1 MRVVKPLQITDT
13 ILASSTIPEPDT
25 DRGEV
30 AWAAGTYTTG
40 TRRIL
45 TSTHLVYQVVADP
58 STTEAPDVGAAKAV
72 PTWAVVGPTN
82 QWTMFDQVNDTQSI
96 ADSPLEIT
104 LEPNRV
110 INSVACFN
118 LTGASTVNVKQVD
131 PVAGAVYDRDVVMTD
146 NSAIVDYYAYCF
158 APIINRTEF
167 VLLDLQP
174 YGQAN
179 IEITVTGGDEIGLGT
194 LIAGNQIDLGVA
206 LYGTSLQLLDFSRKE
221 RNEFGSFV
229 IVPRRTAKLVDF
241 DVSVPKGRVGY
252 VFNQLQKLTTIP
264 AVYVGTDENDDST
277 LVFGY
282 YRDSQ
287 INISGPVYC
296 SATIQVE
303 GLT

>member
-1 MRVVKPLQITDT
+1 MRVIRPINVTPSKLTAT
-13 ILASSTIPEPDT
+13 SIPEPDT

-30 AWAAGTYTTG
+30 TWTAGTYTTG

-58 STTEAPDVGAAKAV
+58 STTDAPDVGAAKQV
-72 PTWAVVGPTN
+72 PTWVVVGPTN
-82 QWTMFDQVNDTQSI
+82 RYAMFDDVNDTQSI
-96 ADSPLEIT
+96 SDSPLSIEVT
-104 LEPNRV
+104 PAQV
-110 INSVACFN
+110 INGLAMFNVA
-118 LTGASTVNVKQVD
+118 GAASVNVKQVD
-131 PVAGAVYDRDVVMTD
+131 PVDGVVYDRDIPMID

-158 APIINRTEF
+158 EPIALRTEF

-174 YGQAN
+174 YATAKIVVSAEGADD
-179 IEITVTGGDEIGLGT
+179 IAVGT
-194 LIAGNQIDLGVA
+194 LTMGTQIDLGIA

-221 RNEFGSFV
+221 RNEFGSFE

-241 DVSVPKGRVGY
+241 DVSVPKGRVGF
-252 VFNQLQKLTTIP
+252 VFNQLQALTTVP
-264 AVYVGTDENDDST
+264 AVWVGTDENDDST
-277 LVFGY
+277 LVYGY

-287 INISGPVYC
+287 INISGPAYC